1 MSVLHG
7 ALSNSAPTQ
16 FLPPNNGNGLV
27 HVLILS
33 FSPPVHVDE
42 HCDQVLHTPQPP
54 STTITLYVHV
64 CVTLYVYVSATL
76 YVHLCVTLYVSVCV

>member
-54 STTITLYVHV
+54 STTITLYVYV
-64 CVTLYVYVSATL
+64 CATL
-76 YVHLCVTLYVSVCV
+76 YVHLCVTLYMYVSMCVCV